1 MLRRDSGRQ
10 QLIARGIVEES
21 RFETFDRQDVRVA
34 VVMNGGV
41 SLAVWISGVAIEL
54 HHLVQASRSRARA
67 AWPEYAAVLDL
78 LHATARVDVIA
89 GTSAGGLNGGFL
101 ALGLLRDC
109 DLSGMR
115 DLWKDHGDLDALLR
129 DPLERGPASLLQG
142 DDYFLP
148 RVREAYREIWRS
160 GRVVG
165 NPGDPADGE
174 DGDDEAPIELLL
186 TGTLWDGRR
195 SSFTDDMGIRITEID
210 YDATFRFSND
220 GDLTGDTDRDGT
232 GDLRRETVIEQLAVA
247 SRCTSSFPGAFEPH
261 WVTSAGP
268 RAARVNDRW
277 RSSGGLASF
286 GSTQYVIDGGVLLNK
301 PIRPALEA
309 IYRQAA
315 SDQVRRVLAY
325 VVPDPG
331 ELRAEDELPQ
341 PGTRPAVPTAQQV
354 LLGVLTRLRS
364 TDSVSRE
371 LTEIRERNKAVGLR
385 RRARDRLATAM
396 APPVAQPL
404 AERSWEAYREIRI
417 DNAARTVGAL
427 IAAGQT
433 GGDGLWSQQELV
445 EALRRGS
452 LPFVPDGT
460 LEAAVARAEGDWN
473 WGQTTVKRLGE
484 MTVDVLKR
492 AIWLAP
498 LGEEVR
504 ERIKESRRAVHG
516 TLVGIRA
523 DRRELNAYWTRAAQL
538 DEPRMPKRDGA
549 VSEPASSDNLSALD
563 GWLDKVLEGWAPQT
577 RQGRLYGQALALAE
591 QLRVAAG
598 ALAEVSA
605 NPNRTID
612 PDGVEAARL
621 RALTTYLFQDATGAE
636 DVLHRMLMLDVVQ
649 LAFAGAA
656 DEVEQEVELVQV
668 SSLTPQLLTGV
679 QQHHFGAFYRPSW
692 RVNDWLRGRLDA
704 AEQLMRILLS
714 PERLRQ
720 LGYDPTSAFEKV
732 REIAVGPEDS
742 DDRPWFEAQWAA
754 AADQCEAELRDAL
767 GSSQPDA
774 QPAALGECAK
784 RVALPLQTRILREE
798 LPALARSIQHEPE
811 PVAASG
817 RWAASL
823 EQAVAGSSSLPAAAL
838 WQFQRDAEVI
848 GKQRI
853 TEDVGTDTFART
865 ASHAAA
871 VFANTIGSLRKP
883 RLVATMLSALRGY
896 ALVVWAMI
904 RFATLRSGFGANAVS
919 LAVAGGAVLLAVTMV
934 VPGIPVGLTMLGV
947 LLILAGATTSAL
959 RERKARRV
967 GLRLLAAGLLALA
980 ALAGLLWYDW
990 QHSRSGSIVWGV
1002 LIKTGVA
1009 LGIVLLGWWVA
1020 SVKPRSR
1027 SQP

>member
-1 MLRRDSGRQ
+1 M
-10 QLIARGIVEES
+10 EEP
-21 RFETFDRQDVRVA
+21 RFEGFDRQDVRVA

-54 HHLVQASRSRARA
+54 HHLVQASRRRAEA
-67 AWPEYAAVLDL
+67 AWPEYASVLDL

-101 ALGLLRDC
+101 ALGLVRDG
-109 DLSGMR
+109 DLGGMR
-115 DLWKDHGDLDALLR
+115 DLWRDHGDLEALLR
-129 DPLERGPASLLQG
+129 NPLERSPASLLRG

-148 RVREAYREIWRS
+148 RVRDAYQEIWKG
-160 GRVVG
+160 GRVVD
-165 NPGDPADGE
+165 DP
-174 DGDDEAPIELLL
+174 DEAPIELLL

-195 SSFTDDMGIRITEID
+195 SSFTDDMGSRITEID

-220 GDLTGDTDRDGT
+220 GDPADLAGDG
-232 GDLRRETVIEQLAVA
+232 GADLRRESVIDQLAAA

-268 RAARVNDRW
+268 RAATVSDRW
-277 RSSGGLASF
+277 PSSAGLASF
-286 GSTQYVIDGGVLLNK
+286 ASTQYVIDGGVLLNK

-331 ELRAEDELPQ
+331 ELRSEAELPRT
-341 PGTRPAVPTAQQV
+341 GARPKAPTAQQV

-371 LTEIRERNKAVGLR
+371 LTEIRDRNKAVGLR

-396 APPVAQPL
+396 APPVAAEL
-404 AERSWEAYREIRI
+404 AERSWEAYREIRA
-417 DNAARTVGAL
+417 DSAARTVGAL
-427 IAAGQT
+427 IAGGQA

-445 EALRRGS
+445 NALHRTP
-452 LPFVPDGT
+452 LPFVPDGS
-460 LEAAVARAEGDWN
+460 LQDAVARAGGDWN

-498 LGEEVR
+498 LGDPVR
-504 ERIKESRRAVHG
+504 ERIREAREAVHD
-516 TLVGIRA
+516 TLADVRT
-523 DRRELNAYWTRAAQL
+523 DRRELNAYWSRAAQL
-538 DEPRMPKRDGA
+538 DEPRMPRRAA
-549 VSEPASSDNLSALD
+549 VAEAATADNLAALD
-563 GWLDKVLEGWAPQT
+563 AWLAKVLEGWEGPEPGT
-577 RQGRLYGQALALAE
+577 RRERLYGQALALAAE
-591 QLRVAAG
+591 LQAAGG

-605 NPNRTID
+605 TPNTTMD
-612 PDGVEAARL
+612 PDGLEVARL
-621 RALTTYLFQDATGAE
+621 RALTSYLIDDAGGPE

-656 DEVEQEVELVQV
+656 DDVEQEVELVQV
-668 SSLTPQLLTGV
+668 SSLTPELLTGV

-704 AEQLMRILLS
+704 AEQLTRILMS

-720 LGYDPTSAFEKV
+720 LGYDAATALEKV
-732 REIAVGPEDS
+732 REIALGPADS
-742 DDRPWFEAQWAA
+742 ADRAWLETRWAG
-754 AADQCEAELRDAL
+754 AADECEAELRDAL
-767 GSSQPDA
+767 GTSQPAA
-774 QPAALGECAK
+774 QPAALGACA
-784 RVALPLQTRILREE
+784 RQLALPLQTRILREE
-798 LPALARSIQHEPE
+798 LPALASSIQREPE
-811 PVAASG
+811 PVPASEH
-817 RWAASL
+817 WAESVQLA
-823 EQAVAGSSSLPAAAL
+823 EAGGTTLPAAAL
-838 WQFQRDAEVI
+838 WQFQRDADVI

-853 TEDVGTDTFART
+853 TDDVGTDTFART
-865 ASHAAA
+865 ASHAGA
-871 VFANTIGSLRKP
+871 VFANTIGSLSKP
-883 RLVATMLSALRGY
+883 KLVATVLSALRGY

-904 RFATLRSGFGANAVS
+904 RFATLKSGFASNAVS
-919 LAVAGGAVLLAVTMV
+919 LVVAGGAVLLAVTMV
-934 VPGIPVGLTMLGV
+934 VPGIPVGLTMVGV

-959 RERKARRV
+959 RQRESRKV
-967 GLRLLAAGLLALA
+967 GLRLGAAAALALA
-980 ALAGLLWYDW
+980 ALAALLWYDW
-990 QHSRSGSIVWGV
+990 SHNRSSSIVWGV

-1020 SVKPRSR
+1020 RVKPSSR
-1027 SQP
+1027 RP